1 MRDATDGEGRRK
13 EKKKRRV
20 RVKCPGISDQESGV
34 LGDREMRGGIDWK
47 LQCGQSVLVS
57 HYQGSKLITEQTQ
70 TRANYLARV
79 LAYVP
84 RQERLGAHECARNH
98 AHTGNKRWGGVSE

>member
-1 MRDATDGEGRRK
+1 ME
-13 EKKKRRV
+13 
-20 RVKCPGISDQESGV
+20 
-34 LGDREMRGGIDWK
+34 GGIDWR
-47 LQCGQSVLVS
+47 LECGQSVLVS

-98 AHTGNKRWGGVSE
+98 ARKGNKRCGGGGRGGLRETERKIGARNAVGKFQREKQSHMAAHLDPER